1 MCPALDRHAVDAR
14 RAEVAAVPSVRF
26 VAECHPRL
34 NFCWLGVA
42 ITHSLMDVLPATG
55 FKPSNVYVELLSGAL
70 FTLCALA
77 PLCTVTTGM
86 DTTSPVVWAKSC

>member
-1 MCPALDRHAVDAR
+1 MSSQAEFLLARCGHHPFLDGRSARH
-14 RAEVAAVPSVRF
+14 RF
-26 VAECHPRL
+26 Q
-34 NFCWLGVA
+34 
-42 ITHSLMDVLPATG
+42 T
-55 FKPSNVYVELLSGAL
+55 SNVYVELLSGAL